1 MPALNPF
8 FSTEVPR
15 NDDLC
20 SQPEFPIMSAP
31 PIVEKRSREVYSV
44 VYSMLAAEPHPLANI
59 WIVSSYLLPPLYQGA
74 NNYEWYSIV

>member
-1 MPALNPF
+1 MVTPEMIIWMPALNPF

-20 SQPEFPIMSAP
+20 SQPELPIMSAP

-44 VYSMLAAEPHPLANI
+44 MYVGSWAPSPGQ
-59 WIVSSYLLPPLYQGA
+59 YLDSELLFTASPISGG
-74 NNYEWYSIV
+74 